1 MPKLP
6 VFGRKGLT
14 GACKDLGFTVEL
26 DKGKGG
32 HALAKHP
39 TKKPTND
46 QRPFVTI
53 KGDKEYHDPNFRSA
67 LVNQIVNLGFT
78 REEVIKAINNNR

>member
-14 GACKDLGFTVEL
+14 GACKDLGFTIEL

-32 HALAKHP
+32 HALAKHLP
-39 TKKPTND
+39 K
-46 QRPFVTI
+46 
-53 KGDKEYHDPNFRSA
+53 
-67 LVNQIVNLGFT
+67 NL
-78 REEVIKAINNNR
+78 